1 MVRQYSNTAVET
13 TLASPIDASVTSIAV
28 ASTSGFPITY
38 PYRLTI
44 DFEAPATEI
53 VDVTAAAGTTL
64 TVIRGADGSSA
75 QAHSTG
81 AKVVHTATAQDFR
94 DIQNHVSASTGV
106 HGLIAGVAVVGTS
119 STQTLTNKT
128 LDGSANTFT
137 NINAGAITGNFKST
151 TIVATNA
158 TTVALTVRG
167 FTGQSARLQN
177 WQDPLANTVAFVDQL
192 GNASFS
198 SVTTVDGGLVTSEGG
213 NSVFTG
219 KTVDLTALLPTAV
232 PLQVKMAPAAT
243 ADPFRILNSG
253 NVPVFSVAPGGG
265 VTANSKSTM
274 TQAVINQT
282 GVTDPVLELKA
293 QPGVATT
300 KPYLEV
306 TNHLD
311 VVVSQIDHS
320 GFVISPLDT
329 TSLAGTFPIP
339 SVPGSS
345 TRVPYTAVNEEWDIR
360 LRHNP
365 PGGKIVLPVAGF
377 YLVTCQ
383 AIFPYDAT
391 GTRGS
396 DVRLNTSGVFPLINR
411 ANPVGGGFPTYV
423 GSTRVVKLAANDY
436 LEHFVYQNAGG
447 APMNVTAHMQATFLG
462 T

>member
-1 MVRQYSNTAVET
+1 VVRQYSNTAVET
-13 TLASPIDASVTSIAV
+13 TLAAPIDASVTSIVV
-28 ASTSGFPITY
+28 ASASGFPISY

-44 DFEAPATEI
+44 DFEAPANEI

-81 AKVVHTATAQDFR
+81 AMVVHTATAQDFR
-94 DIQNHVSASTGV
+94 DIQNHVTASTGV

-119 STQTLTNKT
+119 TTQTLTNKT

-167 FTGQSARLQN
+167 FTSQSARLQN
-177 WQDPLANTVAFVDQL
+177 WQDPGANTVAYVDQL
-192 GNASFS
+192 GNASFDS
-198 SVTTVDGGLVTSEGG
+198 ITTVDGGLVTSEGG

-243 ADPFRILNSG
+243 ADPFRILNSVD
-253 NVPVFSVAPGGG
+253 VPVFRVAPGGG
-265 VTANSKSTM
+265 ITANSKSTM

-282 GVTDPVLELKA
+282 GAVDPVLQLKA
-293 QPGVATT
+293 QPAVTNT

-306 TNHLD
+306 VNHLD
-311 VVVSQIDHS
+311 VSISRIDQS
-320 GFVISPLDT
+320 GFWIGPADT

-339 SVPGSS
+339 SLPGNS
-345 TRVPYTAVNEEWDIR
+345 TKIPYTAVSEEWDTR
-360 LRHNP
+360 ARHNTP
-365 PGGKIVLPVAGF
+365 VDRILLPVAGF

-383 AIFPYDAT
+383 AIFPFDAT

-396 DVRLNTSGVFPLINR
+396 DVRLNSSAVFPLVNR
-411 ANPVGGGFPTYV
+411 VNPVGGGFPTYV
-423 GSTRVVKLAANDY
+423 GSTKVLKLAANDY
-436 LEHFVYQNAGG
+436 LEHFVYQNAG
-447 APMNVTAHMQATFLG
+447 PSLNVTAHFQVTFLG